1 MSFLTTLE
9 PVDYLVIG
17 HITQDVV
24 PGGLRLGGTVSYAA
38 LTAKALGMRV
48 GIVTAY
54 NPGLNLEILNGISIM
69 AKDSAQTS
77 TFENIATPEG
87 RIQILHHRAC
97 EISASQIP
105 ENWKKAPIVHLGPVV
120 QELDNDIIH
129 AFPNSFIGITP
140 QGWLRRWDSQGHVS
154 LQIWE
159 DANKTLPFA
168 SAVVMSI
175 EDVQNDETQVE
186 KFLSFSRVLV
196 VTEGAAGARLY
207 WNGDMRYF
215 KPPKKQEIDP
225 VGAGDIFATA
235 FFIRLQQTHDPWEA
249 ARFATQLAANS
260 VTRKGL
266 EGIPNSEEVTQ
277 SLIEVLPDYKTK

>member
-1 MSFLTTLE
+1 MSFLKTLE

-24 PGGLRLGGTVSYAA
+24 AGGLRLGGTVSYAA
-38 LTAKALGMRV
+38 LTAKAMGLRV

-54 NPGLNLEILNGISIM
+54 HSGFNLDLLNGISIV
-69 AKDSAQTS
+69 AKESSQTS

-97 EISASQIP
+97 GITAAEIP
-105 ENWKKAPIVHLGPVV
+105 DDWKKTPIVHLGPVV
-120 QELDNDIIH
+120 QELDDTIIH

-140 QGWLRRWDSQGHVS
+140 QGWLRQWDSKGHVS
-154 LQIWE
+154 LKIWE
-159 DANKTLPFA
+159 DASKTLPFA
-168 SAVVMSI
+168 AAVVMSI

-186 KFLSFSRVLV
+186 KFLSLSRVLV

-215 KPPKKQEIDP
+215 KPPRKQEIDP
-225 VGAGDIFATA
+225 VGAGDIFATV

-249 ARFATQLAANS
+249 ARFATLLAANS

-266 EGIPNSEEVTQ
+266 EGVPNPEEVTQ
-277 SLIEVLPDYKTK
+277 SLIEVLPDYNTK

>member
-1 MSFLTTLE
+1 MSFLKTLE

-24 PGGLRLGGTVSYAA
+24 PAGLRLGGTVSYAA
-38 LTAKALGMRV
+38 LTAKALGLRV

-54 NPGLNLEILNGISIM
+54 HPGFNLDLLNGISIVS
-69 AKDSAQTS
+69 KESSQTS

-97 EISASQIP
+97 SLTAAQIP
-105 ENWKKAPIVHLGPVV
+105 DEWRKTPIVHLGPVV
-120 QELDNDIIH
+120 QELDDDIIH

-140 QGWLRRWDSQGHVS
+140 QGWLRRWDSKGRVS

-186 KFLSFSRVLV
+186 KFLSLSRVLV

-225 VGAGDIFATA
+225 VGAGDIFATV
-235 FFIRLQQTHDPWEA
+235 FFIRLQQTRDPWEA
-249 ARFATQLAANS
+249 ARFATLLAANS

-266 EGIPNSEEVTQ
+266 EGVPNPEEVTQ